1 MYNNIQKY
9 YPQFLFFAKL
19 IILVFAY
26 RLVSQRIFEEGSYVF
41 FLDQLY
47 SLKAWAPWVLLF
59 LLVMTGLNWLVEIL
73 KWQRLAVMVQP
84 TSFVQAMKQSLSSL
98 TVSLITPNRIGE
110 YGAKA
115 LYFRRKDRSRVILLN
130 FISNFSQMSTTILF
144 GVLGFWWVYESF
156 PGLNLKEIN
165 VMKIG
170 LFALTI
176 GIGLVIIGKLWRGFY
191 SKLIRD
197 LQTVRN
203 RTLLNVFVL
212 SLLKYLVFSHQFYF
226 LLVLFGVDLG
236 YLECMSLLSLSYLI
250 SSLIPGFVIFD
261 WLVKGSVA
269 VAVFGRFG
277 VDEILVLSIT
287 SVMWLLNFGLPSLVG
302 TLYVMA
308 FKFHSANSD
317 SIVREQ
323 QKSAVQE

>member
-9 YPQFLFFAKL
+9 YPRFLFFAKL

-47 SLKAWAPWVLLF
+47 GLKAWAPWVIIF
-59 LLVMTGLNWLVEIL
+59 LLAMTGLNWLLEIL
-73 KWQRLAVMVQP
+73 KWQRLAVLVQP
-84 TSFVQAMKQSLSSL
+84 TSFGQALKQSLSSL

-115 LYFRRKDRSRVILLN
+115 LYFRRKHRSRVILFN

-144 GVLGFWWVYESF
+144 GSLGFWWVYESL
-156 PGLNLKEIN
+156 PGMNLKEIN
-165 VMKIG
+165 IMKTG
-170 LFALTI
+170 LFVLTI
-176 GIGLVIIGKLWRGFY
+176 AIGFVIVGKMWRGFY
-191 SKLIRD
+191 SKLIKD
-197 LQTVRN
+197 LKSVRA
-203 RTLLNVFVL
+203 RTIINVFAL
-212 SLLKYLVFSHQFYF
+212 SMLKYLVFSHQFYF

-308 FKFHSANSD
+308 FKPYSANSETALGD
-317 SIVREQ
+317 
-323 QKSAVQE
+323 QKKSVVQK

>member
-9 YPQFLFFAKL
+9 YPRFLFFAKL

-47 SLKAWAPWVLLF
+47 SLKAWAPWVIIF
-59 LLVMTGLNWLVEIL
+59 LLAMTGLNWLFEIL
-73 KWQRLAVMVQP
+73 KWQRLAVLVQP
-84 TSFVQAMKQSLSSL
+84 TSFGQALKQSLSSL

-115 LYFRRKDRSRVILLN
+115 LYFRRKHRSRVILFN

-144 GVLGFWWVYESF
+144 GALGFWWVYESL

-165 VMKIG
+165 IMKTG
-170 LFALTI
+170 LFVLTVAI
-176 GIGLVIIGKLWRGFY
+176 GFVIVGKMWRGFY
-191 SKLIRD
+191 SKLIKD
-197 LQTVRN
+197 LKSVRAG
-203 RTLLNVFVL
+203 TLINVFAL

-287 SVMWLLNFGLPSLVG
+287 SVMWLLNFGLPSLIG

-308 FKFHSANSD
+308 FKPYSANSEAALG
-317 SIVREQ
+317 EQ
-323 QKSAVQE
+323 KKSAVQE

>member
-308 FKFHSANSD
+308 FKFHSANND